1 MNKNIKTKILIATLI
16 TITLLLIL
24 PCVCNA
30 IHVGDNDK
38 TFEQIENGEVVTG
51 HWNSTEDNIFMD
63 RDVFCCWR
71 GQPLKYSN
79 DTSSDIQYKIDRLIE
94 VDSDDGTLS
103 IQEYDTETGN
113 TKGNPYTVDNGE
125 TAYWFTQGL
134 LSILAHESEDTYNN
148 AVQCALWAYIQNN
161 IKEEEVSWGSKVF
174 GFRQPTTD
182 IIITDDYIARKNK
195 EERFEN
201 ARTWLRTAENIM
213 KHHSGTIYTGK
224 IAKLCSIDNK
234 HKDNRQEILVVKRS
248 EKIESE
254 NIKISFKKVDISQ
267 NPLSNA
273 KIQISGKA
281 NDKNANVEAIYGLD
295 DDNCLISASD
305 GEFGTIEIE
314 PKKASQGFLQIDV
327 REVSAPYGYELYGN
341 TITLRIHYDVGDRFY

>member
-51 HWNSTEDNIFMD
+51 HWDGTEDNIFTD

-71 GQPLKYSN
+71 GQPLKFSD
-79 DTSSDIQYKIDRLIE
+79 DTSSDIRYKIERLIE
-94 VDSDDGTLS
+94 VDSDDGELS
-103 IQEYDTETGN
+103 IQEYNTETGN
-113 TKGNPYTVDNGE
+113 TIGRPFTVDDDE

-134 LSILAHESEDTYNN
+134 LSILEHESNDRYNN
-148 AVQCALWAYIQNN
+148 SVQCALWAYIQRN
-161 IKEEEVSWGSKVF
+161 IEKEEDSLGNKVF
-174 GFRQPTTD
+174 GFREPAKD
-182 IIITDDYIARKNK
+182 IIITDNYIARTSKD
-195 EERFEN
+195 ERFNN

-213 KHHSGTIYTGK
+213 KHHSGTRYTGK
-224 IAKLCSIDNK
+224 IAKLCSIGK

-248 EKIESE
+248 KKIESK
-254 NIKISFKKVDISQ
+254 NIKISFKKVDNNN

-273 KIQISGKA
+273 KIKITGK
-281 NDKNANVEAIYGLD
+281 NNSNNGNVAEIYGLD
-295 DDNCLISASD
+295 DDNCLVSASD
-305 GEFGTIEIE
+305 GEFGTIEIK
-314 PKKASQGFLQIDV
+314 PKGPKE
-327 REVSAPYGYELYGN
+327 R
-341 TITLRIHYDVGDRFY
+341 